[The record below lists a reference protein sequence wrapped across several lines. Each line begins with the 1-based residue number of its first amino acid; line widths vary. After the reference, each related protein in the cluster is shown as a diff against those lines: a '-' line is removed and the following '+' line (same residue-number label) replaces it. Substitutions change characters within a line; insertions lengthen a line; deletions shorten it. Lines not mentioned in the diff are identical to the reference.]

1 MLNGQRAVA
10 TLSYRRQHSAMI
22 RASLAYR
29 IVLRAAVGLVPA
41 LGMID
46 PKIRS
51 GHRRRQGAVTRL
63 RHWAAGGRDRTRP
76 LVWFHASSVG
86 EGLQAESVMRELRR
100 LRPEAQWLYTHFSPS
115 AEAFARGLP
124 VDVADY
130 LPYDSGGAA
139 EALLDAVAPD
149 LLVFSKLDLW
159 PELATHAAGRGVA
172 VALIAATVS
181 RGSGRL
187 RWPAR
192 PLLRPGYAVVSA
204 AAAISAEDSER
215 LSRLGVAAD
224 RIQVLGDPRFDSV
237 MQRVQQVR
245 PDDPLLRWGEGT
257 PTLVAGSTWPEDE
270 AVVLEAFALL
280 QRRRFASRLILV
292 PHEPTPAHLVAVERA
307 AVRAGLMRPVRL
319 SHAAIGAP
327 LVLVDRVGV
336 LAALYGAGSMAYV
349 GGGFGRAGLHS
360 VLEPAAWGV
369 PVVFGPR
376 WHDSRDA
383 GLLLQAGAAEALDER
398 NRRNA
403 AESLARV
410 WEGWLASDP
419 RRSIQGRRARQI
431 VEGGLGG
438 ARRSAELLD
447 GLISSR
453 PLQRSPTS
461 GQ

>member
-1 MLNGQRAVA
+1 M
-10 TLSYRRQHSAMI
+10 TET
-22 RASLAYR
+22 SLTYR
-29 IVLRAAVGLVPA
+29 IMVQSASVLVPA
-41 LGMID
+41 LGLFD

-51 GHRRRQGAVTRL
+51 GHRRRQGATKRL
-63 RHWAAGGRDRTRP
+63 RHWAAAGRDQTRP

-86 EGLQAESVMRELRR
+86 EGLQAESVMNELRR
-100 LRPEAQWLYTHFSPS
+100 LRPDAQWVYTHFSPS
-115 AEAFARGLP
+115 AEQFARRLP

-130 LPYDSGGAA
+130 LPYDSPAAA
-139 EALLDAVAPD
+139 EVLLEALAPD

-159 PELATHAAGRGVA
+159 PELATRAAVRGTA
-172 VALIAATVS
+172 VAMIAATVS

-192 PLLRPGYAVVSA
+192 PLLRPGYGVVSA
-204 AAAISAEDSER
+204 AGAISSEDSER
-215 LSRLGVAAD
+215 LARLGVAGD
-224 RIQVLGDPRFDSV
+224 RILVLGDPRFDSV
-237 MQRVQQVR
+237 MQRVQSVR
-245 PDDPLLRWGEGT
+245 RDDPLLRWGEGEA
-257 PTLVAGSTWPEDE
+257 TLVAGSTWPEDE
-270 AVVLEAFALL
+270 AVILEAFAIL
-280 QRRRFASRLILV
+280 QRRRLASRLLLV
-292 PHEPTPAHLVAVERA
+292 PHEPTAAHLVAVERA

-319 SHAAIGAP
+319 SNAVVGAP

-336 LAALYGAGSMAYV
+336 LATLYGAGSMAYV

-360 VLEPAAWGV
+360 VIEPAAWGV

-383 GLLLQAGAAEALDER
+383 EVLLRAGAAEALGELG
-398 NRRNA
+398 RREA

-410 WEGWLASDP
+410 WEGWLTNDA
-419 RRSIQGRRARQI
+419 RRVIQGRRARQV

-447 GLISSR
+447 GLISLR
-453 PLQRSPTS
+453 LLQRSPTL

>member
-1 MLNGQRAVA
+1 MTQ
-10 TLSYRRQHSAMI
+10 
-22 RASLAYR
+22 ASLAYR
-29 IVLRAAVGLVPA
+29 IMVQAAAALVPA

-51 GHRRRQGAVTRL
+51 GHRRRQGAAKRL
-63 RHWAAGGRDRTRP
+63 RHWAAAGRDQTRP

-86 EGLQAESVMRELRR
+86 EGLQAESVMSELRR
-100 LRPEAQWLYTHFSPS
+100 LRPQAQWVYTHFSPS
-115 AEAFARGLP
+115 AEGFARRLP

-130 LPYDSGGAA
+130 LPYDSRGAA
-139 EALLDAVAPD
+139 DALLDALAPG

-159 PELATHAAGRGVA
+159 PELATRAAARGIA
-172 VALIAATVS
+172 VAMIAATVS

-204 AAAISAEDSER
+204 AAAISAEDGER
-215 LSRLGVAAD
+215 LARLGVEAD

-237 MQRVQQVR
+237 MQRVQGVR

-257 PTLVAGSTWPEDE
+257 ATLVAGSTWPEDE

-280 QRRRFASRLILV
+280 QRRRLASRLVLV
-292 PHEPTPAHLVAVERA
+292 PHEPTPAHLGAVERA

-319 SHAAIGAP
+319 SNAAIGAP
-327 LVLVDRVGV
+327 LVLVDRVGL
-336 LAALYGAGSMAYV
+336 LATLYGAGSMAYV

-376 WHDSRDA
+376 WRNSRDA
-383 GLLLQAGAAEALDER
+383 ELLLRASAAEALGEL
-398 NRRNA
+398 NRKKA

-410 WEGWLASDP
+410 WEGWLASDA
-419 RRSIQGRRARQI
+419 RRSIQGRRARQV

-438 ARRSAELLD
+438 ARRSAEMLD
-447 GLISSR
+447 ALISSR

-461 GQ
+461 AQ